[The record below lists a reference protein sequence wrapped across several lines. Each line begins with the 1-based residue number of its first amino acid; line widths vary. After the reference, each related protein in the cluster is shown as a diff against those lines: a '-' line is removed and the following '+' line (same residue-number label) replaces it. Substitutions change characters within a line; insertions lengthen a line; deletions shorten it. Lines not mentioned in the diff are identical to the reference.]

1 MNTLNLKQLEAFC
14 AVVEQGSFTAAA
26 DALYLAQS
34 TVSGHVA
41 ALEKDL
47 GASLFVRSGKRHITL
62 TAEGRQVYAHAKTI
76 LQNCDELTRT
86 LEEKTSRELVVAASS
101 IPMQYIL
108 PRLLKE
114 FTEVHPDCRIVLR
127 DGDSESVHRDV
138 LLGEAQVGMVGAV
151 LNTADMAYATI
162 GTDPLVLVA
171 PDTEKYRALREQGVS
186 GNELLRTERL
196 LFREGGSGTQ
206 MAGQRFLS
214 ENGFI
219 TEELQVVARVDNS
232 EALLRMV
239 ALDMG
244 CAVISGL
251 AANSKGLLAFP
262 LVGTSTF
269 RELYLIQP
277 RGRKLPAMARSFC
290 DLVIASTR

>member
-1 MNTLNLKQLEAFC
+1 MNQLNLKQLEAFC

-26 DALYLAQS
+26 EALYLAQS
-34 TVSGHVA
+34 TVSGHVT

-47 GASLFVRSGKRHITL
+47 GVTLFLRTGKRHIAL
-62 TAEGRQVYAHAKTI
+62 TAEGRQVYSHARTI

-108 PRLLKE
+108 PRMLKE
-114 FTEVHPDCRIVLR
+114 FSAIHPDCRITLR

-138 LLGEAQVGMVGAV
+138 LLGEAQLGMVGAV
-151 LNTADMAYATI
+151 LNMADMAYTTI

-171 PDTEKYRALREQGVS
+171 PDTEKYRALRERGVS
-186 GNELLRTERL
+186 GNELLRSERL

-206 MAGQRFLS
+206 MAGQRFLT
-214 ENGFI
+214 ENGFAA
-219 TEELQVVARVDNS
+219 EELNVVARIDNS
-232 EALLRMV
+232 EALLKMV

-251 AANSKGLLAFP
+251 AANSRGLIAFP
-262 LVGTSTF
+262 LVGSSTF
-269 RELYLIQP
+269 RELYMIQP
-277 RGRKLPAMARSFC
+277 RGRKLPAMAKSFC
-290 DLVIASTR
+290 DLVTASTR